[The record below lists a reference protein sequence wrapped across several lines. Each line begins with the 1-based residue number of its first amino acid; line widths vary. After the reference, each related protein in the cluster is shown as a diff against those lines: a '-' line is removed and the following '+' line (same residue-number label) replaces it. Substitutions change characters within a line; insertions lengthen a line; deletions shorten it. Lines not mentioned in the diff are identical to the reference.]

1 MAYNPATEMPEQVGN
16 LTEASRRALES
27 LRDLRMLEWYVI
39 PLLAIVF
46 YVYTSEIAKARRSGN
61 WNADFAGLN
70 VFGMDFVNETVNGW
84 VLALSGRSALWTA
97 PGPTALRTMV
107 GWNIEIMFMF
117 ALSGLIYFNTLSEGP
132 ERRIAGLPERWFWAV
147 GYSAFCVFVEVLL
160 NMGGHLVWEYPF
172 WNRSLAGVWLIFF
185 FGYFHFY
192 AAAALVIAAK
202 RLRTKLVAVGS
213 MYGLA
218 IVLNVV
224 GLGVMGW
231 KY

>member
-1 MAYNPATEMPEQVGN
+1 MERKEGLASLGKPRRIYGMHDQKITRLK
-16 LTEASRRALES
+16 LT
-27 LRDLRMLEWYVI
+27 
-39 PLLAIVF
+39 
-46 YVYTSEIAKARRSGN
+46 
-61 WNADFAGLN
+61 
-70 VFGMDFVNETVNGW
+70 VFGMDCVNETVNGW
-84 VLALSGRSALWTA
+84 ILVLSGRSALWTA

-117 ALSGLIYFNTLSEGP
+117 ALSGLIYFNTLSGDP
-132 ERRIAGLPERWFWAV
+132 AKKVLGVPERWFWAA

-160 NMGGHLVWEYPF
+160 NLGGHLVWEYPF
-172 WNRSLAGVWLIFF
+172 WNRSFAGVWLIFL

-202 RLRTKLVAVGS
+202 KLRTKLVAVGS

-218 IVLNVV
+218 VVLNVV
-224 GLGVMGW
+224 GLGILGW